1 MIIFSRIV
9 YYLFIIPISLLPFR
23 VLYIVADLLYFF
35 LYKVTGYRTK
45 VVRSN
50 LQHAFPTKSS
60 AEIIAIEKL
69 FYHHLSDVVVEAL
82 KSFTISEKQILN
94 RMVLENPELPNKYFA
109 EGRSLILVGG
119 HYNNWEWIATSLNQQ
134 IRHKA
139 TAIYTPLSNPFF
151 DGKMRNTRGK
161 FGLEM
166 ISTKG
171 VSDFFNAQKDILTA
185 TVFGIDQS
193 PRNPDR
199 CHWMHFLNQD
209 TGVLFG
215 AEKYAKELNYPVLYC
230 TIKKIKRGY
239 YTYRFS
245 LVTDQPQVEPQG
257 KIIETATKLLE
268 RDIIA
273 IPQYWLWTHKRWKH
287 KRKNP
292 QHAV

>member
-215 AEKYAKELNYPVLYC
+215 AEKYAKEFNYPVLYC

>member
-1 MIIFSRIV
+1 MIIFNRIV
-9 YYLFIIPISLLPFR
+9 YYIFIIPVSLLPFKA
-23 VLYIVADLLYFF
+23 LYFVADLLYLF
-35 LYKVTGYRTK
+35 LYKVAGYRRS

-50 LQHAFPTKSS
+50 LEHSFPNKPL
-60 AEIIAIEKL
+60 AEINAIEKL
-69 FYHHLSDVVVEAL
+69 FYHHLCDVIVEAL
-82 KSFTISEKQILN
+82 KSFTISEKQILK
-94 RMVLENPELPNKYFA
+94 RMVLENPELPNKYYA
-109 EGRSLILVGG
+109 DGRSLILVGG

-134 IRHKA
+134 IMHKA
-139 TAIYTPLSNPFF
+139 TAIYTPLSNIFF

-161 FGLEM
+161 FGLEL
-166 ISTKG
+166 ISIKA
-171 VSDFFNAQKDILTA
+171 VNEFFNAHKEILTA

-199 CHWMHFLNQD
+199 CHWMQFLNQD

-215 AEKYAKELNYPVLYC
+215 AEKFAKEYNYPVLYC

-239 YTYRFS
+239 YTYNFS
-245 LVTDQPQVEPQG
+245 LVTDQPQEEPPG

-268 RDIIA
+268 RDINA

-292 QHAV
+292 HQAV